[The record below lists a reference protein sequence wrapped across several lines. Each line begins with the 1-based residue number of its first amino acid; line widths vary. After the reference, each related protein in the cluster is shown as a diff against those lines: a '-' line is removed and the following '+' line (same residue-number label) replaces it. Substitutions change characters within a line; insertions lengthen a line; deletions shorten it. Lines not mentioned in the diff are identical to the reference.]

1 MWGARMAS
9 GRTYLLVMLVQA
21 VAGIGCVAW
30 GTGAVTGLGW
40 LALAAVAGVVATRT
54 WGRRVVGA
62 VVAVAGVL
70 AIIGSGLQPITLA
83 ALGCVLTG
91 VLTVILGPGWPTMG
105 GRYERAPSDRSV
117 WQALDA
123 GEDPTLRDG

>member
-1 MWGARMAS
+1 MTSA
-9 GRTYLLVMLVQA
+9 RTYLLVMLVQA
-21 VAGIGCVAW
+21 VAGIACVAW

-54 WGRRVVGA
+54 WGRRVVG
-62 VVAVAGVL
+62 VAVTVAGAL
-70 AIIGSGLQPITLA
+70 AVTVGGLQPIALA
-83 ALGCVLTG
+83 AVTCTLTG
-91 VLTVILGPGWPTMG
+91 VLTAVFGPRWPTMG
-105 GRYERAPSDRSV
+105 GRYERAPSTRSA